1 MKRRPPRTTRTDTL
15 VPDTTHCRSLCC
27 LTSRTPDIQNLT
39 RTSKTRGVD
48 PCPSTE
54 FKAFTAAQPR
64 YGAKAEAQVA
74 QQLEWARGRGKE
86 REIVYWEA
94 VLGQLTKQPHEH
106 RGLRHRPMHRSEEH
120 TSELQSLMRT
130 SYAVFCLK

>member
-27 LTSRTPDIQNLT
+27 RTSRTPDIQNLT

-74 QQLEWARGRGKE
+74 QQLEWARGRG
-86 REIVYWEA
+86 
-94 VLGQLTKQPHEH
+94 
-106 RGLRHRPMHRSEEH
+106 RSEEH
-120 TSELQSLMRT
+120 TSALQQLMRI
-130 SYAVFCLK
+130 SYAVLCLKKKHKRNSDLTRPRPQYT